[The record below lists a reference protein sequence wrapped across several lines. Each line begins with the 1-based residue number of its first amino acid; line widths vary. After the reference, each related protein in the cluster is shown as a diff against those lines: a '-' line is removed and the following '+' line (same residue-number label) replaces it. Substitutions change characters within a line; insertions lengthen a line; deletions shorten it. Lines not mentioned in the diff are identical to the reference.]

1 MTRTP
6 ASILVIGPVNPRRN
20 FWTLLAIALVLT
32 VIGAGAPYW
41 YPGRDWTASGPFFFW
56 ALLAAVFA
64 AINLRRWRRESRQ
77 LARVDVDPDVP

>member
-1 MTRTP
+1 M
-6 ASILVIGPVNPRRN
+6 NPRRN
-20 FWTLLAIALVLT
+20 FWTLLAIAAALT
-32 VIGAGAPYW
+32 VMGLYAPY
-41 YPGRDWTASGPFFFW
+41 GTSESDWTSAGPFFFW